1 VHKFLSI
8 LLVYLLLS
16 LSVHADDF
24 IDGFE
29 AAKKGDFKTAMK
41 LWRPMAEQ
49 GHAKAQYNL
58 GLMYARGDGVP
69 EDDKQAVKWLRL
81 AAEQGDAKAQ
91 AVLAYMYGE
100 GDGISEDNKQAVK
113 WYQLAA
119 YIQAKRRSWCYVDE
133 GGGSKKMISKL
144 LSDID

>member
-1 VHKFLSI
+1 MKLFLTT
-8 LLVYLLLS
+8 LLLAITLS
-16 LSVHADDF
+16 LSVQADDF
-24 IDGFE
+24 DDAL
-29 AAKKGDFKTAMK
+29 AAYKKGDYKTALK
-41 LWRPMAEQ
+41 LWKPLAEQ
-49 GHAKAQYNL
+49 GAAKAQVAL
-58 GLMYARGDGVP
+58 GAIYGSAGN
-69 EDDKQAVKWLRL
+69 DKEAVKWYQL

>member
-1 VHKFLSI
+1 MKLFLTT
-8 LLVYLLLS
+8 LLLAITLS
-16 LSVHADDF
+16 LSAHADDF
-24 IDGFE
+24 DDAL
-29 AAKKGDFKTAMK
+29 AAYKKGDYKTALK
-41 LWRPMAEQ
+41 LWKPLAEQ
-49 GHAKAQYNL
+49 GAAKAQVAL
-58 GLMYARGDGVP
+58 GAIYGSAGN
-69 EDDKQAVKWLRL
+69 DKEAVKWYQL

-144 LSDID
+144 LSGFD

>member
-1 VHKFLSI
+1 MKSLI
-8 LLVYLLLS
+8 TTLLLAIT
-16 LSVHADDF
+16 LSSTVFADDF
-24 IDGFE
+24 DDAL
-29 AAKKGDFKTAMK
+29 AAYKKGDYKTALK
-41 LWRPMAEQ
+41 LWKPLAEQ
-49 GHAKAQYNL
+49 GAANAQVAL
-58 GLMYARGDGVP
+58 GAIYGSAGN
-69 EDDKQAVKWLRL
+69 DKEAVKWYQL

>member
-1 VHKFLSI
+1 MKSLI
-8 LLVYLLLS
+8 TTLLLAIT
-16 LSVHADDF
+16 LSSTAFGDDLS
-24 IDGFE
+24 DGFE
-29 AAKKGDFKTAMK
+29 AAQKGDYKTALK
-41 LWRPMAEQ
+41 LWKPLAEQ
-49 GHAKAQYNL
+49 GAANAQVAL
-58 GLMYARGDGVP
+58 GAIYGSAGN
-69 EDDKQAVKWLRL
+69 DKEAVKWYQL

-144 LSDID
+144 LSGFD

>member
-1 VHKFLSI
+1 MRKLLSAI
-8 LLVYLLLS
+8 FVSLLLS
-16 LSVHADDF
+16 LSAHADDF
-24 IDGFE
+24 DDAL
-29 AAKKGDFKTAMK
+29 AAYKKGDYKTALK
-41 LWRPMAEQ
+41 LWKPLAEQ
-49 GHAKAQYNL
+49 GAANAQVAL
-58 GLMYARGDGVP
+58 GAIYGSAGN
-69 EDDKQAVKWLRL
+69 DKEAVKWYRL

-113 WYQLAA
+113 WYQLAV

-144 LSDID
+144 LSGFD